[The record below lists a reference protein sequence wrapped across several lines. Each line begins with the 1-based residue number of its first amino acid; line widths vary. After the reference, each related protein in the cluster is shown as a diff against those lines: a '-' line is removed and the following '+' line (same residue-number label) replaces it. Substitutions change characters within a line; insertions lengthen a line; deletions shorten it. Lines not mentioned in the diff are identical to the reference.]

1 MTSIHVNGHD
11 YELARYDLAMAKRIS
26 KAQDERDM
34 ERRWKAE
41 LEAVVAAVGKD
52 AVEEVTGGVRVAEV
66 DLIALDN
73 LFDAVVAAY
82 EQPRDE
88 GLADLVERRLAGID
102 VEKMTR
108 VLDLAERA
116 SSLAD
121 SRQGF
126 NRVV

>member
-1 MTSIHVNGHD
+1 MNVIHVNGSD

-41 LEAVVAAVGKD
+41 LDAVIDAVGKD

-66 DLIALDN
+66 DLIALDS

-102 VEKMTR
+102 VEKMAK

>member
-1 MTSIHVNGHD
+1 MTSIHVNGND
-11 YELARYDLAMAKRIS
+11 YELARYDLAMAKRIN
-26 KAQDERDM
+26 KAQEERDM
-34 ERRWKAE
+34 ERRWKSE
-41 LEAVVAAVGKD
+41 LESVIAAVGKD
-52 AVEEVTGGVRVAEV
+52 AVEEATGGTRVAEV
-66 DLIALDN
+66 DLIALDS

-102 VEKMTR
+102 VEKMAR

-116 SSLAD
+116 SSLSD